1 MTPTNQLIIPY
12 KDHLDHLQAEFAR
25 LDALIRIEM
34 ERMAIRE
41 EAQDELTRNYPGLAL
56 TREEML
62 RLLDE
67 GGGREQSQASQA
79 RSRLSQ
85 WEEPLR
91 ALEEELE
98 QRCKASEELGMLL
111 PLRRI
116 AVSFRLTPY
125 ERDCLLVAIALQVDI
140 KYGKLFGFLQDDATN
155 QRPTVSLT
163 MRLAGDDDG
172 DPRRLLRSWLPGGA
186 LREHRLVTLGNRPID
201 EHASVLAAAII
212 KPDEGITQYVLQP
225 ELLDARLRQS
235 VSLLEAGESALMRSV
250 GSTSFDGGEVD
261 NAAQGLAAV
270 LIGRKQQWAERRHS
284 LDSIRTGQRTDKSVS
299 SSLPFEAK
307 ANERVDAVDDSGSIT
322 FLLHGPAGSGR
333 AELAAEACARAGVT
347 MLLADVSR
355 MAEDSAGLASTLQLL
370 CREAALRHAVIG
382 LQHADL
388 LNAREEPGVFWRIVH
403 GYQASAAGTVLLM
416 SEEHLVPAPSASYNI
431 PIVEISFQLPS
442 VRERAALWQL
452 YARQWRGTLDQSV
465 NWLAIAEQYKLT
477 EGSIREAWKLANALA
492 EWRTARTASSNEA
505 AADRPLVLEPTLTA
519 DDIREACRRQKQ
531 HRLGDIATRI
541 VPQCRVEQLVL
552 PPDQL
557 RRIRQ
562 IISQLHN
569 RHQVLTEWNFHG
581 KLSRGKGTN
590 VLFAGPPGTGKT
602 MAAEAIAGELGLD
615 LYRIDLSQIISKYIG
630 ETEKNLRRL
639 FSEAEHSN
647 AVLLFDE
654 ADALFGK
661 RSEVKDSHDR
671 HANTE
676 IAYLLQK
683 MEEYEGMSILATNLQ
698 HNMDEAFARRMA
710 FRIEFQIPDEEHRYR
725 LWQSMFPPE
734 SPRAADIDF
743 PYLARHLRLSGGSI
757 KNAVLTAAYLAAG
770 EGTAIGMRHMIAAVK
785 QEFDKLGK
793 LCLREDFG
801 PYYDWIT

>member
-1 MTPTNQLIIPY
+1 MLTENTAQAAPY
-12 KDHLDHLQAEFAR
+12 IDHLDYLQAELAR
-25 LDALIRIEM
+25 LDALIRLEM

-67 GGGREQSQASQA
+67 SGSRKQSRTSQA

-98 QRCKASEELGMLL
+98 LRCKVSEACGILL

-116 AVSFRLTPY
+116 AACYGLTPY
-125 ERDCLLVAIALQVDI
+125 ERDCLLVAIALQIDI

-163 MRLAGDDDG
+163 MRLLGDDEA
-172 DPRRLLRSWLPGGA
+172 DPHPLLRSWLPGGA
-186 LREHRLVTLGNRPID
+186 LRERLLVTLGNRPID

-225 ELLDARLRQS
+225 ERLDPRLRQS
-235 VSLLEAGESALMRSV
+235 VSLLEAVESAVMRGV
-250 GSTSFDGGEVD
+250 DGSSLDGMDAKTS
-261 NAAQGLAAV
+261 AQGLAAW
-270 LIGRKQQWAERRHS
+270 LMKRKQPDERAR
-284 LDSIRTGQRTDKSVS
+284 
-299 SSLPFEAK
+299 A
-307 ANERVDAVDDSGSIT
+307 VDAPSPVT

-347 MLLADVSR
+347 LLLADVGR

-370 CREAALRHAVIG
+370 CREAALRQAVIG
-382 LQHADL
+382 LQQADL

-403 GYQASAAGTVLLM
+403 DYQASVAGTVLLM
-416 SEEHLVPAPSASYNI
+416 SEEHLVPTPSATYDI
-431 PIVEISFQLPS
+431 PIVEIRFQLPS
-442 VRERAALWQL
+442 VRERAALWQR
-452 YARQWRGTLDQSV
+452 YAQQSGRALDQSV

-477 EGSIREAWKLANALA
+477 EGSIRDAWRLASSLA
-492 EWRTARTASSNEA
+492 EWRTARTASSNET
-505 AADRPLVLEPTLTA
+505 AADRTPVLELSLTA
-519 DDIREACRRQKQ
+519 EDIREACRRQKQ

-557 RRIRQ
+557 RRIHQ

-639 FSEAEHSN
+639 FTEAEHSN

-725 LWQSMFPPE
+725 LWKSMFPPE

-743 PYLARHLRLSGGSI
+743 SYLARHLRLSGGSI
-757 KNAVLTAAYLAAG
+757 KNAALTAAYLASG